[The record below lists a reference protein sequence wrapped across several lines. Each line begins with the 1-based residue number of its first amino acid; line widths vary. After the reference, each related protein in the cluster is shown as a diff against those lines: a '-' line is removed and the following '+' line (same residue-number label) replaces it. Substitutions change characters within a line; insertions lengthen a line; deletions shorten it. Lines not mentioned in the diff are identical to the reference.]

1 MYKKPENLGQQI
13 TDYYVTYFFLIFY
26 AFSIGNILFLMYE
39 NGKIT
44 TKKIDNWTLIYGL
57 ICNILLFIPFHQW
70 LKKDYFKYKEAEIHK
85 KTYDDMYLNFIT
97 DYERANPMTRI
108 EGEMRYL
115 DKLEEKNIINKTK
128 KDKRKKK
135 IEGENPINLYLR
147 QQRMSRIINIKE
159 LGNIL
164 NLDDDEEEENIF
176 PKIES
181 YRKVKKTR
189 NKNTG
194 RSGKIL
200 FCNETGTSIQKLTK
214 KDKSIKRTSKLFKK
228 HNKN

>member
-1 MYKKPENLGQQI
+1 MI
-13 TDYYVTYFFLIFY
+13 C
-26 AFSIGNILFLMYE
+26 
-39 NGKIT
+39 
-44 TKKIDNWTLIYGL
+44 GL

-135 IEGENPINLYLR
+135 IEGENPIHFYLR

-159 LGNIL
+159 FNNLL
-164 NLDDDEEEENIF
+164 NLDEEEPEKDIICNIDPIIENNKTKE
-176 PKIES
+176 KIYKTKKS
-181 YRKVKKTR
+181 TKKSKRKTEKAKT
-189 NKNTG
+189 
-194 RSGKIL
+194 IL
-200 FCNETGTSIQKLTK
+200 FTNESGISMQSNFLMNKENSINTKQKY
-214 KDKSIKRTSKLFKK
+214 S
-228 HNKN
+228 